1 LNLKYDLAKN
11 QISKKLLKICGM
23 GVLYGVVVDDIAKFF
38 IK

>member
-23 GVLYGVVVDDIAKFF
+23 GSFMVLS
-38 IK
+38 